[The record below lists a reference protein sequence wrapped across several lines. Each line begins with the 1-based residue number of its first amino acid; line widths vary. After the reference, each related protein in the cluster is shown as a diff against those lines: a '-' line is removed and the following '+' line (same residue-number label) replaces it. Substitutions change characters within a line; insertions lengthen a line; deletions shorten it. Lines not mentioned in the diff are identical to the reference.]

1 MYSAPWFS
9 DGDLGIHA
17 SLSFWCFCSRAYS
30 RLKVMVVSVSVV
42 VIGED
47 KGKEAVLDKPSQDL
61 GQPSSSFAILAEGFP
76 EIEEGNVPDMRDIAD
91 PVPDSNE
98 AIGISAEESTKC
110 QELVLQGPTA
120 VESVHA
126 PLPQSSSAILVP
138 LSPVGVRINEE
149 DFPALEAAAIGISGS
164 PGSKEPP
171 DKNQRSS
178 KKKKKR

>member
-1 MYSAPWFS
+1 
-9 DGDLGIHA
+9 
-17 SLSFWCFCSRAYS
+17 
-30 RLKVMVVSVSVV
+30 
-42 VIGED
+42 
-47 KGKEAVLDKPSQDL
+47 
-61 GQPSSSFAILAEGFP
+61 
-76 EIEEGNVPDMRDIAD
+76 MRDIAD

-120 VESVHA
+120 AESVHA

-178 KKKKKR
+178 KKKKKRSGYIKFLSHFACLAKMGWELAGFFGLLPVFSGLFGAAAIQLFETEIFAMVFSSSFGEDAFCSSW

>member
-1 MYSAPWFS
+1 
-9 DGDLGIHA
+9 
-17 SLSFWCFCSRAYS
+17 
-30 RLKVMVVSVSVV
+30 
-42 VIGED
+42 
-47 KGKEAVLDKPSQDL
+47 
-61 GQPSSSFAILAEGFP
+61 
-76 EIEEGNVPDMRDIAD
+76 MRDIAD

-120 VESVHA
+120 AESVHA

-171 DKNQRSS
+171 DKNQRSIS
-178 KKKKKR
+178 VKMPFVAAGRGSELIRAACCYASPNCLFVAYVS

>member
-1 MYSAPWFS
+1 MF
-9 DGDLGIHA
+9 A
-17 SLSFWCFCSRAYS
+17 SLDMGV
-30 RLKVMVVSVSVV
+30 KVSSSQVSVIVR
-42 VIGED
+42 
-47 KGKEAVLDKPSQDL
+47 KEAVLDKPSQDL
-61 GQPSSSFAILAEGFP
+61 GQPSSSSFAILAEGIP

-120 VESVHA
+120 AESVHA
-126 PLPQSSSAILVP
+126 PLPQSSSANLVP